1 MFDTLAI
8 LINGITLAL
17 AAGLLLIVLW
27 HDVRKEQHQYFA
39 VFLIMVMLWNA
50 GALMTQMFALLNADS
65 WMRRPALIM
74 MELGFS
80 GASVA
85 VFALT
90 AALARAQSRSFRMLA
105 FASLAVI
112 LVYRAVISLGAE
124 VDLPAESEL
133 LFNFQEQPLLLV
145 FYLLFDGATLYLIWR
160 HRHKIRAQEIVTG
173 VSLFIIGQ
181 SISFLNP
188 DLRPY
193 ALSTIVSSVA
203 ALVTSFAILKLEI
216 LNPLAERMS
225 QVETIHRVSLAMTSQ
240 IALDTVLEQIATQAA
255 QWLRAEAV
263 GIWLYDEGQLEL
275 TTVHN
280 LPEEYLHRRLALGQG
295 VIGTVAQARQAM
307 HLEDYRR
314 DWGGAPDLPV
324 ARETFGSVIAAPLTY
339 GQAAIG
345 ALMVIAARD
354 GRWFDKDDVHLLELL
369 GAQAAVAIANSH
381 SFAEQRQLAEELE
394 FSRSQLETVL
404 KSTQNPVIAVNRK
417 LSVIFANPVAQE
429 LMSREHDS
437 GSNQPRLI
445 YRLFLGQPQLPLDAN
460 TKSIVDTLHRRKD
473 YKFELDV
480 EDTVYLCYVTA
491 LRHEDTDG
499 WVAILNDIT
508 HLKELDRIKSEMMR
522 MTSHDL
528 KNPLQAAMV
537 NLDLLR
543 DDLEA
548 ADGSETA
555 RTLDVIERQLMRM
568 NRIIRGILDL
578 ERARSGNLKI
588 ETIEASRLMDE
599 TVDELR
605 HFIDEG
611 KIAFDLDIAPNLP
624 LIACDTD
631 QLKRALVN
639 LVENAFKFTPV
650 GGRVRFM
657 AKASKGSVRFA
668 IEDSGVGIP
677 VEAQPRVFDRFF
689 RVNQAGTEHVS
700 GSGLGLSLVKTIVEN
715 HKGTIWLESTPG
727 TGTTFYVE
735 LPAGGGTNGAV
746 GASRPE

>member
-1 MFDTLAI
+1 MIDTLAI
-8 LINGITLAL
+8 LINGITLSL
-17 AAGLLLIVLW
+17 ACGLLLIVLW
-27 HDVRKEQHQYFA
+27 HDMRKEQHQYFA
-39 VFLIMVMLWNA
+39 VFLIMVMLWNG
-50 GALMTQMFALLNADS
+50 GALMSQAFALLNADL
-65 WMRRPALIM
+65 WARQLAALM

-90 AALARAQSRSFRMLA
+90 AALARAQTRSFRLLA
-105 FASLAVI
+105 FVSLVVVLI
-112 LVYRAVISLGAE
+112 YRAAISLGAG
-124 VDLPAESEL
+124 LPDSGSSPSP
-133 LFNFQEQPLLLV
+133 FNFQEQPLLLA
-145 FYLLFDGATLYLIWR
+145 FYLIFDGATLYLIWR
-160 HRHKIRAQEIVTG
+160 HRRKIRAQEIVTG
-173 VSLFIIGQ
+173 VGLFVVGQ
-181 SISFLNP
+181 SVSFLNP

-193 ALSTIVSSVA
+193 ALSIVISSIA

-240 IALDTVLEQIATQAA
+240 ISLATVLEQIATQAA
-255 QWLRAEAV
+255 EWLRAEAV
-263 GIWLYDEGQLEL
+263 GIWLYDKGQLEL

-280 LPEEYLHRRLALGQG
+280 LPEEYLHRQLALGQG
-295 VIGTVAQARQAM
+295 VIGTVTQARQSM
-307 HLEDYRR
+307 HLEDYGR

-354 GRWFDKDDVHLLELL
+354 GRLFDKDDVHLLELL

-381 SFAEQRQLAEELE
+381 LFEEQRELAEALE

-417 LSVIFANPVAQE
+417 LDVIFANPAAHALMARE
-429 LMSREHDS
+429 LEADNR
-437 GSNQPRLI
+437 QPKLV
-445 YRLFLGQPQLPLDAN
+445 YRLFLGQPQPPAEGN
-460 TKSIVDTLHRRKD
+460 TQSILDTLHRRKD
-473 YKFELDV
+473 FKFELDV

-508 HLKELDRIKSEMMR
+508 QLKELDRLKNEMVR

-543 DDLEA
+543 DDLQA
-548 ADGSETA
+548 SADEEMTH
-555 RTLDVIERQLMRM
+555 TLDVIERQLLRM

-578 ERARSGNLKI
+578 ERARTGQLKI
-588 ETIEASRLMDE
+588 ESIEPSRLVEE

-605 HFIDEG
+605 HFVDEG
-611 KIAFDLDIAPNLP
+611 KVRFEVDVAPDLPP
-624 LIACDTD
+624 TACDAD
-631 QLKRALVN
+631 QIKRALVN
-639 LVENAFKFTPV
+639 LVENAFKFTPA
-650 GGRVRFM
+650 GGCVRFT
-657 AKASKGSVRFA
+657 ASAGKHGGVCFA
-668 IEDSGVGIP
+668 VEDSGVGIP
-677 VEAQPRVFDRFF
+677 AEAQPRVFDRFF

-700 GSGLGLSLVKTIVEN
+700 GSGLGLSLVKTIVDN
-715 HKGTIWLESTPG
+715 HKGAIWLESTPG
-727 TGTTFYVE
+727 EGTTFYVE
-735 LPAGGGTNGAV
+735 LPAGEA
-746 GASRPE
+746 AES